1 MQFFVLSVGVG
12 VSALLIW
19 KRHSFYS
26 FRSAEQLFTTL
37 KAPFEIHG
45 VVHSINPQRG
55 FVNVKQ
61 LPFPRYLL
69 SGSRNAAMECAESEI
84 IPLSLLAINTNK
96 TSNMML
102 QSLYATLSPIPC
114 KAKVFYSAQHI
125 NPELPIT
132 PFYGD
137 LFLKDFSGRFGIK
150 GSYYSLSRE
159 LVRMGVCSID
169 RDM

>member
-1 MQFFVLSVGVG
+1 MV
-12 VSALLIW
+12 
-19 KRHSFYS
+19 
-26 FRSAEQLFTTL
+26 T
-37 KAPFEIHG
+37 
-45 VVHSINPQRG
+45 
-55 FVNVKQ
+55 
-61 LPFPRYLL
+61 
-69 SGSRNAAMECAESEI
+69 
-84 IPLSLLAINTNK
+84 
-96 TSNMML
+96 
-102 QSLYATLSPIPC
+102 
-114 KAKVFYSAQHI
+114 YSAQHI